1 MDISPRLT
9 GLMNILV
16 EILGRDRTIKLDV
29 KASDTI
35 ASIKAKIK
43 WQSLI
48 PLDHQRLIYGND
60 TQLEDSRQLSE
71 YNIRYSSH
79 LKLAVKRPGDMSTQ
93 VGCTACEIT
102 FSMAH
107 DDWVNLW
114 LCEACAANNAIA
126 GEFDPTDYDNP
137 PKKQRRTR

>member
-1 MDISPRLT
+1 M
-9 GLMNILV
+9 
-16 EILGRDRTIKLDV
+16 DV

-35 ASIKAKIK
+35 ASIKAKIE

-48 PLDHQRLIYGND
+48 PLDHQRLMYGND

-71 YNIRYSSH
+71 YNIREYSR
-79 LKLAVKRPGDMSTQ
+79 LKLAVKRPGDMSTK
-93 VGCTACEIT
+93 VGWDDCALT

-107 DDWVNLW
+107 DDDDCVDLV
-114 LCEACAANNAIA
+114 LCETCAANNAIA

-137 PKKQRRTR
+137 PKKQRRTK